1 MPAQSS
7 VSKAAEKGKNPVIG
21 SSAPELQHSN
31 RKTSVQG
38 DPGINKAFVNDKR
51 NEDSSGEK
59 NDMKENGDQEE
70 EEEQE
75 EQEDEEDEES
85 KEDESGSDDD
95 NEKTVWISRYTAHKE
110 GGKGTRKVTK
120 KPGKRTLTKASSSSP
135 AAKRLATTGSKRGRM
150 TNSFKLAKE
159 HLKVLETADADD
171 LEYTKKC
178 IAGVLWNEKFPDVVN
193 ALENI
198 DHVYESK
205 VTPRDKRMSSV
216 AVKENLHK
224 PYIDSS
230 YQDVMKEIQLQ
241 TEERTRL
248 VEAHAQAIR
257 ELDLKISFLVVHGDK
272 LRQNSSIHQELKNI
286 YQNHINVIKGF
297 MGSKEIDLSSLKSP
311 HKR

>member
-1 MPAQSS
+1 MPTQLSIS
-7 VSKAAEKGKNPVIG
+7 QAANKGKNPVTA
-21 SSAPELQHSN
+21 SPAQ
-31 RKTSVQG
+31 
-38 DPGINKAFVNDKR
+38 
-51 NEDSSGEK
+51 EK
-59 NDMKENGDQEE
+59 NNDDEKQEE
-70 EEEQE
+70 EE
-75 EQEDEEDEES
+75 DEE
-85 KEDESGSDDD
+85 EDESGSEDDG
-95 NEKTVWISRYTAHKE
+95 EKTIWISRYTAHKE
-110 GGKGTRKVTK
+110 GVERTRKVAK
-120 KPGKRTLTKASSSSP
+120 KSGKRALTKASSSSP
-135 AAKRLATTGSKRGRM
+135 AAKRPASTGSKRGRM

-171 LEYTKKC
+171 LEYAKEC
-178 IAGVLWNEKFPDVVN
+178 IAAVLWNEKFPDVVN

-224 PYIDSS
+224 PYINSS
-230 YQDVMKEIQLQ
+230 YQDAMKEIQLQ
-241 TEERTRL
+241 TAERTRL

-257 ELDLKISFLVVHGDK
+257 ELDLKISFLIVHGDK

-311 HKR
+311 HKRQKK

>member
-1 MPAQSS
+1 MPTQSS
-7 VSKAAEKGKNPVIG
+7 LSKAAEKGKNPVIG

-38 DPGINKAFVNDKR
+38 DPGITKAFVNNKR
-51 NEDSSGEK
+51 IKDSSGEK

-70 EEEQE
+70 DEEE
-75 EQEDEEDEES
+75 EEDEES
-85 KEDESGSDDD
+85 KEDESGSEDD

-110 GGKGTRKVTK
+110 GAKATRKVTK

-159 HLKVLETADADD
+159 HLKVLENAETDN
-171 LEYTKKC
+171 LEYAKEC
-178 IAGVLWNEKFPDVVN
+178 IASVLWNEKFPDVVN

-224 PYIDSS
+224 PYINSS
-230 YQDVMKEIQLQ
+230 YQDAMKEIQLQ
-241 TEERTRL
+241 TAERTRL

-286 YQNHINVIKGF
+286 YQNHINVIRGF